1 MLAETNPLKQAESQT
16 GTHRMSEEKKITDA
30 ANLSKEDARML
41 IKAIEDVEREE
52 AAEEER
58 ARNERGA
65 A

>member
-1 MLAETNPLKQAESQT
+1 
-16 GTHRMSEEKKITDA
+16 MSEEKKITDA